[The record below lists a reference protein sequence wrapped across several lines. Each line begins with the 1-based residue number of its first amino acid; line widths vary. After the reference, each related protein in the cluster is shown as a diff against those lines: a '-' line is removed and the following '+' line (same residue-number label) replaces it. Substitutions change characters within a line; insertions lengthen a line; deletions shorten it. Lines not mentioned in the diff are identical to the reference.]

1 MKRKRFEKDLMGA
14 GVSRNE
20 AKRITRKII
29 AHKRRADAGKF
40 CLEDGEEL
48 LREFLV
54 AVERAS
60 FRADQIYVR
69 DREEL

>member
-1 MKRKRFEKDLMGA
+1 MKRKRFEKALMGA

-20 AKRITRKII
+20 AKRITRKFIDC
-29 AHKRRADAGKF
+29 KRKADVGRL
-40 CLEDGEEL
+40 CLEGKEEF

-60 FRADQIYVR
+60 FRADQIHVR